1 MKIAFVS
8 TMNNDPWGG
17 SEYLWS
23 EAALRL
29 VRAGHTVAASV
40 PGWPRRA
47 PQIAALMKAGVKVKE
62 RRITPDQL
70 PPRSLK
76 RVAMLVF
83 DPFIRQAFRQEFAGW
98 LAQTAPDLVC
108 ISNGSYAD
116 NMPVLESC
124 MAAGFPYVTVAHAN
138 AEHLWP
144 DDGRAR
150 IILELYRNARRA
162 FFVSK
167 ANCRLLETQLGVQLT
182 NAGIIR
188 NPFNVRRD
196 AAPPWPAHSEPVSLA
211 CVARL
216 DPSAKGQDLL
226 LNVLARDVWRPRP
239 IRVSFFGQGRCEE
252 GLRRLANRLQLQE
265 KVNFCGSTNDIEGIW
280 ATHHA
285 LVLPSRFEGLPLAIV
300 EAMHCG
306 RPAIVTDV
314 AGNAEIVQDGAT
326 GFVAEAP
333 TERHLHEAMERA
345 WNQRQNWQKIG
356 AAAARA
362 IRELVPA
369 DAVGDFT
376 QTLLD
381 AAMDRPPTNEVVA
394 ENAG

>member
-1 MKIAFVS
+1 MKIVFVS

-29 VRAGHTVAASV
+29 MRAGHTVAASV
-40 PGWPRRA
+40 PGWPRRV
-47 PQIAALMKAGVKVKE
+47 PQIAALMKAGLKIEE
-62 RRITPDQL
+62 RRMTPDQL

-76 RVAMLVF
+76 RVGLLML
-83 DPFIRQAFRQEFAGW
+83 DPFIRQAFRRQFARW
-98 LAQTAPDLVC
+98 LAKAAPDLVC
-108 ISNGSYAD
+108 ISNGSFAD
-116 NMPVLESC
+116 NMPLLESC

-144 DDGRAR
+144 DDTRAR
-150 IILELYRNARRA
+150 IILELYRRARRT

-167 ANCRLLETQLGVQLT
+167 ANCRLLETQLGVQLP

-188 NPFNVRRD
+188 NPFNVSRD
-196 AAPPWPAHSEPVSLA
+196 AAPPWPANSEPVSLA

-216 DPSAKGQDLL
+216 DPSAKGQDIL
-226 LNVLARDVWRPRP
+226 LNVLARDVWRSRP
-239 IRVSFFGQGRCEE
+239 IQVSFFGKGRCEE
-252 GLRRLANRLQLQE
+252 GLRRLTNRLQLQE
-265 KVNFCGSTNDIEGIW
+265 KVKFCGNTNDIEGVW

-285 LVLPSRFEGLPLAIV
+285 LILPSRFEGLPLAIV

-314 AGNAEIVQDGAT
+314 AGNAEIVEDGVT
-326 GFVAEAP
+326 GFVAAAP
-333 TERHLHEAMERA
+333 TERHLHEALERA
-345 WNQRQNWQKIG
+345 WEQRQNWQTIG
-356 AAAARA
+356 AVAARA
-362 IRELVPA
+362 IREIVPA

-376 QTLLD
+376 QKLLD
-381 AAMDRPPTNEVVA
+381 AAGDASPMKNNR
-394 ENAG
+394 